1 MPYNF
6 KILKDIRTK
15 MHQLAKLT
23 KKVGEL
29 DNEISEYF
37 VSLGFNEEN
46 LRCGNGNSLEELLYG
61 NDITDEFGK
70 HIEKV
75 VNEQK

>member
-1 MPYNF
+1 MPYKVPKN
-6 KILKDIRTK
+6 IRTK

-37 VSLGFNEEN
+37 VSLGFDEEN

-61 NDITDEFGK
+61 NDVTDEFCK
-70 HIEKV
+70 HIEKIL
-75 VNEQK
+75 NEQK